1 MMTTL
6 IWSAGTYC
14 LVTASLH
21 FSSLLIAARRC
32 RAARAY
38 QAPPPRAAGVTVIRP
53 VCGIDNHAE
62 DTLRSTFELDYPHY
76 EILFCVA
83 QSKDPVVGLLHRLIA
98 AHPHV
103 SAKLLT
109 GDDPVSDNPKLNNV
123 VKGWRHAAF
132 DWVVIADSNVLMPRD
147 YIQRLLAA
155 FTPGTGLVCSP
166 PVGCS
171 PEGVWA
177 ELECSFLNSYQA
189 RWQYAA
195 DGLGLGFAQGKTML
209 WRREILEAGGGIRAL
224 GAEIAEDAAAT
235 KLVRRLGL
243 RVRLVDAPFGQ
254 PLGARTAAEIW
265 RRQLRWARLR
275 RATFKGFFIPEILV
289 GAVGPLIAA
298 ALVAAATGVS
308 VLGVVL
314 ALALAW
320 YGGEVVL
327 ARAAGWPLSLRA
339 PLIFLWRDLLLP
351 ALWVHAW
358 SGSSFVWRGTHMHL
372 AGSGTPG

>member
-6 IWSAGTYC
+6 IWSAGAYC
-14 LVTASLH
+14 LLTASLH
-21 FSSLLIAARRC
+21 FSSLLVAVRRC
-32 RAARAY
+32 RAGRTH
-38 QAPPPRAAGVTVIRP
+38 QAPPAQAAGVTVIRP

-76 EILFCVA
+76 EIVFCVA
-83 QSKDPVVGLLHRLIA
+83 QSKDPVVGLLHRLMA

-103 SAKLLT
+103 PATLLT

-123 VKGWRHAAF
+123 VKGWRQAAF

-171 PEGVWA
+171 PEGLWA

-189 RWQYAA
+189 RWQYVA
-195 DGLGLGFAQGKTML
+195 DSLGVGFAQGKTML

-224 GAEIAEDAAAT
+224 GAELAEDAAAT
-235 KLVRRLGL
+235 KLVRKLGL

-254 PLGARTAAEIW
+254 PLGSRTAAEIW

-275 RATFKGFFIPEILV
+275 RVTFKAFFIPEILV
-289 GAVGPLIAA
+289 GGIGPIIAA
-298 ALVAAATGVS
+298 AFVAAATGVS

-320 YGGEVVL
+320 YGGEVML
-327 ARAAGWPLSLRA
+327 AWAAAWPLNLRA
-339 PLIFLWRDLLLP
+339 PFIFLLRDLLLP